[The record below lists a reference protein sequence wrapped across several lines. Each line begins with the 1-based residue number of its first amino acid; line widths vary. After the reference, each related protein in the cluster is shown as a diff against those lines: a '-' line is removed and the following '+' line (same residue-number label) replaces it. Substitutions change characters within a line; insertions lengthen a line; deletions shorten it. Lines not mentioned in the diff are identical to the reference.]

1 MCINKEDTLLKPLG
15 LNPASQKPIWRCV
28 QKKRLE
34 KRQKH
39 SYVIQLQVR
48 ETESLNKTGVL
59 KHVKDIILKIR
70 KITDRLAK
78 VNNLPGQNPGS

>member
-1 MCINKEDTLLKPLG
+1 M
-15 LNPASQKPIWRCV
+15 
-28 QKKRLE
+28 
-34 KRQKH
+34 
-39 SYVIQLQVR
+39 QVR

-78 VNNLPGQNPGS
+78 VRILALLIIKRKPNVLVAEHVYNFYMSFIVKISLSSLRWNS

>member
-1 MCINKEDTLLKPLG
+1 M
-15 LNPASQKPIWRCV
+15 
-28 QKKRLE
+28 
-34 KRQKH
+34 
-39 SYVIQLQVR
+39 QVR

-78 VNNLPGQNPGS
+78 VNTLPGQNPGTIKEKRMFYVVYNKFFTSVFSSKFRFLAYISYLFVV

>member
-1 MCINKEDTLLKPLG
+1 MCI
-15 LNPASQKPIWRCV
+15 
-28 QKKRLE
+28 KRLE

-39 SYVIQLQVR
+39 SYVIPIQLQVR

-78 VNNLPGQNPGS
+78 VNNLSGQNPGTLNNKKKNKCCSCRARI

>member
-1 MCINKEDTLLKPLG
+1 
-15 LNPASQKPIWRCV
+15 
-28 QKKRLE
+28 
-34 KRQKH
+34 
-39 SYVIQLQVR
+39 VR

-78 VNNLPGQNPGS
+78 VNTLPGQNPGNKKKKKCLVTEHEYNFLHEFDRQNFAF